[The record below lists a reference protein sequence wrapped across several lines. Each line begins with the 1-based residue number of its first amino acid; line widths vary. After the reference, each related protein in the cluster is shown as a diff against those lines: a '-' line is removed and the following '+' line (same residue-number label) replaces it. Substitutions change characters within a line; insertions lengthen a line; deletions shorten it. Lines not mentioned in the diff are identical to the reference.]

1 MEDKIVSEPV
11 YSISHT
17 KNAVPSEPTYSS
29 KNTDYSVTSSKPYS
43 PQQIKNPP
51 KKKSKEEMI
60 KEARRKNNIKMKYYN
75 IAIIG
80 QSGVGKSTIVNG
92 IRGLYPNGK
101 DAAKEGDLEE
111 TTQ

>member
-1 MEDKIVSEPV
+1 
-11 YSISHT
+11 
-17 KNAVPSEPTYSS
+17 
-29 KNTDYSVTSSKPYS
+29 
-43 PQQIKNPP
+43 
-51 KKKSKEEMI
+51 MI